1 MLVVGREWVA
11 DCHLHPL
18 RGGAKGFFF
27 FGLVGL
33 GLFCLN

>member
-27 FGLVGL
+27 GLVGL